1 MVTLTFQWADGSE
14 KRVEAEPGETLMEV
28 AKRHDIDV
36 IVAECGGSCACATCH
51 VRFEPGEFARVGGP
65 SEIESA
71 MLDFAEEVSETSR
84 LSCQIQIAPELDGL
98 VIQLPERQ
106 Q

>member
-1 MVTLTFQWADGSE
+1 MVTITFRWTDGSE
-14 KRVEAEPGETLMEV
+14 RTVEAEPGETLMEA

-51 VRFEPGEFARVGGP
+51 VKFAPENYARVGDP
-65 SEIESA
+65 SEIEAS
-71 MLDFAEEVSETSR
+71 MLDFAEEKSDTSR
-84 LSCQIQIAPELDGL
+84 LSCQIQIEQELDGL
-98 VIQLPERQ
+98 VVQLPSRQ

>member
-1 MVTLTFQWADGSE
+1 MVTITFRSPDGTE
-14 KRVEAEPGETLMEV
+14 RVVEAKEGESVMEV

-51 VRFEPGEFARVGGP
+51 VMFEADNFPRVGPP
-65 SEIESA
+65 SDIEEA
-71 MLDFAEEVSETSR
+71 MLDFAEEKCETSR
-84 LSCQIQIAPELDGL
+84 LSCQIQVEEHLDGL
-98 VIQLPERQ
+98 VVQLPSRQ